1 MTKIRTSRKIK
12 ASDLGFELVDKI
24 GAMHSLIE
32 KVRAKNEQP
41 EAAVLM
47 FLNES
52 SFISASRDYWGFMYD
67 IITEMLPLC
76 KWENKRIKWGEMP
89 WDAETIKDPDAFC
102 KKFVDEV
109 IGPGFDLVEFLR
121 QYRDDARGGPI
132 ALEQAASRASMAK
145 HLGETPTV
153 EVKPKGGNYNPD
165 GIGGR
170 ASKQKDCLCYHDN
183 IDNKAAEYVE
193 RGTSSEYLA
202 ARIARDRPDIQEK
215 MKQGQYPSVRA
226 AAIDAGI
233 VKPRVKIE
241 WKADATP
248 EMIAAAIRKK
258 VPPDML
264 SDVIQLLTNRSE
276 GEICR

>member
-1 MTKIRTSRKIK
+1 MTKARISRKIK

-24 GAMHSLIE
+24 GAMHTLIE

-109 IGPGFDLVEFLR
+109 IGPGFDLVDFLR
-121 QYRDDARGGPI
+121 QYRDDARGGVI
-132 ALEQAASRASMAK
+132 ALKQASCRANLAK
-145 HLGETPTV
+145 QLGEAPTI

-165 GIGGR
+165 GRKG
-170 ASKQKDCLCYHDN
+170 KQKDEANNLCYYNN
-183 IDNKAAEYVE
+183 IDSKAPEYVE
-193 RGTSSEYLA
+193 RGDSPEYLS
-202 ARIARDRPDIQEK
+202 ARIARDRPDIQSR
-215 MKQGQYPSVRA
+215 MKAGDYPSVRA
-226 AAIDAGI
+226 AAVDAGI
-233 VKPRVKIE
+233 IKPRVQVT
-241 WKADATP
+241 WKADATS
-248 EMIAAAIRKK
+248 EAIAAAICKK
-258 VPPDML
+258 VPPEML
-264 SDVIQLLTNRSE
+264 SDVIQLLTNRSK
-276 GEICR
+276 GEICH